1 MKVVDAFLQHMT
13 MSDLLLSVISTAAL
27 RNMIR
32 QADLEGLEKIVL
44 DGHGQTLIGETASD
58 NQIRAF
64 IRSVPTYMVRPFKSC
79 YTAQLAWIFVTWL
92 P

>member
-64 IRSVPTYMVRPFKSC
+64 IRSVPTYMVRPSN
-79 YTAQLAWIFVTWL
+79 LVIL
-92 P
+92 LS